1 MIRTLWVL
9 IVSLFEVLD
18 DAVLANELLYLLL
31 GVDVEGVLVE
41 QGNLVVALALGVVL
55 LALAH
60 GKGVSPR
67 VGVAEGGGE
76 LGVAGA
82 QVMLGLGVI

>member
-1 MIRTLWVL
+1 MARTLWVL
-9 IVSLFEVLD
+9 VVGLFEVLD
-18 DAVLANELLYLLL
+18 YAVLANELLNLLL
-31 GVDVEGVLVE
+31 GVNIEGILVE

-67 VGVAEGGGE
+67 VGVAEGSSE

-82 QVMLGLGVI
+82 QIMLGLGVI